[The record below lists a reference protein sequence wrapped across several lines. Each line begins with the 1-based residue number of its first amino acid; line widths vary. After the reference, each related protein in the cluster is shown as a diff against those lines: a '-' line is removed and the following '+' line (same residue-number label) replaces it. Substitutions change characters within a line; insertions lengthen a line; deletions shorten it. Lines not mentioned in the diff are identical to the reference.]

1 MKLIA
6 VYHRILIFSERL
18 FEAIMCGPIGG
29 CVGVRVG
36 AGKNMDPLASI
47 SLGPSSGPRELT
59 DQHFLLYVLEDSAGP
74 AGPPR
79 SPRVEGKTLSGH
91 TWQ

>member
-6 VYHRILIFSERL
+6 FYHRILIFSERL

-29 CVGVRVG
+29 CVGV
-36 AGKNMDPLASI
+36 GKNMDPLASI
-47 SLGPSSGPRELT
+47 SLGQSSGPRELT
-59 DQHFLLYVLEDSAGP
+59 HQHFLLYVLGDTAGP

-79 SPRVEGKTLSGH
+79 SPRVEGKILSGH